1 MLRITT
7 VEMESGATALQLSGS
22 ISGVWV
28 EQLQD
33 CCETLLAN
41 GSPVTLDLGDVQYAD
56 VAGLELLSKLKARN
70 VSLVG
75 WTPLVAQLL
84 DAHEGQRTT

>member
-7 VEMESGATALQLSGS
+7 IEVEAGATALQLSGS

-28 EQLQD
+28 EELQD
-33 CCETLLAN
+33 CCEALMASGN
-41 GSPVTLDLGDVQYAD
+41 PVTLDLRDVQYAD

-70 VSLVG
+70 VSLVAG
-75 WTPLVAQLL
+75 TPLVAQLL